1 MSDAILYAIVG
12 LVFYQ
17 AYATIRLVQSKSFP
31 REQKVR
37 QALYIW
43 LVPFLGAAATLAV
56 LAKPDD
62 QGR

>member
-31 REQKVR
+31 RERKFR

>member
-31 REQKVR
+31 AEQKFR